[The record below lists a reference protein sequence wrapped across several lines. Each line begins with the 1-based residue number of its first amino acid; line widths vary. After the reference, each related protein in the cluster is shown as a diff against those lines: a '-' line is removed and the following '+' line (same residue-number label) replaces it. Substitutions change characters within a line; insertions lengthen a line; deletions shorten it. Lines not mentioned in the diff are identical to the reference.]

1 MGILDGFLNK
11 VTDDSN
17 DENLEKAEDEKTSP
31 EELTQLSESKDEDIR
46 EAVARNPN
54 CPTSVLEKLASDEDC
69 PFQKLNPW

>member
-31 EELTQLSESKDEDIR
+31 G
-46 EAVARNPN
+46 A
-54 CPTSVLEKLASDEDC
+54 
-69 PFQKLNPW
+69 